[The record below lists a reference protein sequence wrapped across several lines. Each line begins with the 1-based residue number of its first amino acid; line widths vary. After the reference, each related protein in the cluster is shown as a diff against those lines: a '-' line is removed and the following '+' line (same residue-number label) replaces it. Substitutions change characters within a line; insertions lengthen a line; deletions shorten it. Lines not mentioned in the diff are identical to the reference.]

1 MMKSDSLNALELDTP
16 VVSRASR
23 LLAPLT
29 HAFHAQ
35 FTNYLQVFAGTGV
48 RLGLQ
53 AVYFFIL
60 ANTLSLHDMGV
71 FASASSTGI
80 MIGCFSGFGFAS
92 LAFRASAG
100 KRRTLGAYLAVFY
113 ASWLIALPLCLAA
126 SLPVFYFLFT
136 SSLSLSAFVLVI
148 LVETGLWRIV
158 EMIHQVNNGLGR
170 YASASL
176 AISFGS
182 ALRTAGAIAFAASGK
197 HDVETWALIYFAF
210 NLAAMALA
218 VAVYQPR
225 IKLRW
230 RNQIF
235 FGRVRDALL
244 FSVAYCA
251 SIAQNEIDKLVMLAL
266 ADQRTVGIY
275 AISTRIIDFTSVPIR
290 SFYVLY
296 SRKLIIEGR
305 QQNQIGRSLGVELLI
320 ALVSTAGLAALIVAL
335 SIWPDLL
342 GRNVAVA
349 TQLFGVML
357 AVPAF
362 KNLLEYH
369 SELFFVYQH
378 MTVRAVLA
386 TVLVGLK
393 AAALALL
400 LFHFDDIAQWGI
412 WLNVVYFGL
421 YAFSAASVYGSIFG
435 SRER

>member
-1 MMKSDSLNALELDTP
+1 MKSEPMTALELDAP
-16 VVSRASR
+16 IVSRATR
-23 LLAPLT
+23 LLAMLT
-29 HAFHAQ
+29 RAFRTQ
-35 FTNYLQVFAGTGV
+35 FSNYLQVFAGTGV

-92 LAFRASAG
+92 LAFRAAAG
-100 KRRTLGAYLAVFY
+100 KRRTLGGYLAVFY

-136 SSLSLSAFVLVI
+136 SSLSLTAFLLII

-170 YASASL
+170 YGSASL
-176 AISFGS
+176 VISLGS
-182 ALRTAGAIAFAASGK
+182 ALRTTGAVVFAASGR

-210 NLAAMALA
+210 NLMAMALA
-218 VAVYQPR
+218 IAAYQPR

-235 FGRVRDALL
+235 FGRFRNALL

-251 SIAQNEIDKLVMLAL
+251 SIAQNEIDKLVLLSL

-296 SRKLIIEGR
+296 SRKLIIEG
-305 QQNQIGRSLGVELLI
+305 QQHNQVGRSLGVEMLI
-320 ALVSTAGLAALIVAL
+320 ALISTAGLAALLVAL

-349 TQLFGVML
+349 TQLFGVLL

-378 MTVRAVLA
+378 MTIRAILA

-393 AAALALL
+393 AAALAFLL
-400 LFHFDDIAQWGI
+400 THFDNMIQWGI
-412 WLNVVYFGL
+412 WLNVVYLGL
-421 YAFSAASVYGSIFG
+421 YAFSAASVYGSIFAG
-435 SRER
+435 KDR